1 VVVGTTLAGT
11 ALTGG
16 GHPVTIPGRAARGTA
31 PRNPGLVIP
40 RASKRRVA
48 WLAFV
53 AAAMLAALVAAPGA
67 LAAPAAIEAKRAEVQ
82 AVLGELQ
89 RIDSELDKAV
99 DAYNL
104 ATAELAA
111 IEADVEATKRRLGI
125 ARDANRVAQQRLAA
139 RVLAIYRSGANRD
152 ETFLEILLGSGSLDE
167 ALDRADAADRISEE
181 DQRILQDVRRA
192 REGYRVQADKLR
204 EARAEQRRVVAD
216 RAQRRQEIEGRL
228 ADRQRLYNSVRD
240 ELERLEAEERERQE
254 LLAAEAARQLE
265 SSPSVSSGSI
275 SSAGGPTTT
284 AVPGSRYGGVV
295 GIAMQYL
302 GVPYSWGGASP
313 SGFDCSGFVMYVFAQ
328 VGVSLPHNAAAQ
340 YGYGVAVSSDQLQP
354 GDLVFFDGL
363 GHVGI
368 YIGGGQF
375 VHSPHSGDV
384 VKISSLGDSWYAST
398 YVGARR
404 IL

>member
-1 VVVGTTLAGT
+1 
-11 ALTGG
+11 
-16 GHPVTIPGRAARGTA
+16 
-31 PRNPGLVIP
+31 VI
-40 RASKRRVA
+40 
-48 WLAFV
+48 
-53 AAAMLAALVAAPGA
+53 
-67 LAAPAAIEAKRAEVQ
+67 ETKRAEVQ
-82 AVLGELQ
+82 AVLEELR

-104 ATAELAA
+104 ATEKLAS
-111 IEADVEATKRRLGI
+111 IEAEVEATKRRLGI
-125 ARDANRVAQQRLAA
+125 ARDANRVAQRRLAA
-139 RVLAIYRSGANRD
+139 RVVTLYQTGGG

-167 ALDRADAADRISEE
+167 ALDRADATARISEE
-181 DQRILQDVRRA
+181 DQRILEDVRRA

-204 EARAEQRRVVAD
+204 DARAEQTRVVAD
-216 RAQRRQEIEGRL
+216 RAYRRDEIEGRL
-228 ADRQRLYNSVRD
+228 AERQRLYDSVRS
-240 ELERLEAEERERQE
+240 ELEQLEAEERERQE

-265 SSPSVSSGSI
+265 SAPAVSSSSF

-284 AVPGSRYGGVV
+284 AIPGTRYGGVV

-302 GVPYSWGGASP
+302 GVPYAWGGASP
-313 SGFDCSGFVMYVFAQ
+313 SGFDCSGFVMYVYAQ

-340 YGYGVAVSSDQLQP
+340 YGYGVPVPSDQLQP

-375 VHSPHSGDV
+375 VHSPNSGDV